1 MSSGANLICLLNG
14 KDILMRLTILF
25 DPPYWIGLLE
35 AESDS
40 LLYAARHIFGSEP
53 SDAEVYAFVQNDL
66 LDLMQSMTVGLP
78 IDSSSTPHR
87 INPKRQQRIIRREVL
102 RTDVPSKAHEAIRLQ
117 IEANAQERLTI
128 NRSQRD
134 QKRQH
139 KRDLAAAKAK
149 AKHKGH

>member
-1 MSSGANLICLLNG
+1 
-14 KDILMRLTILF
+14 MRLTILF

-35 AESDS
+35 AESDG

-53 SDAEVYAFVQNDL
+53 SDPEVYEFVQNDL
-66 LDLMQSMTVGLP
+66 LDLMHSMTVGLP
-78 IDSSSTPHR
+78 IDAALAPRR
-87 INPKRQQRIIRREVL
+87 INPKRLQRDIRREVS
-102 RTDVPSKAHEAIRLQ
+102 RTDVSSKAYEAVRLQ

-128 NRSQRD
+128 SRTQRD

-139 KRDLAAAKAK
+139 KRDVATAKAK